1 MIPLTSITQAL
12 NITYTV
18 NQSAKTVVLKLNT
31 KPVAS
36 FTVQKEVF
44 AGDPVTYT
52 TRSDSPSGL
61 PIVDE
66 RWTGREDAFEQPG
79 VYTVTYSVQDS
90 SGQWSDPY
98 TLTIKVE
105 RTLTFHR

>member
-36 FTVQKEVF
+36 FTVQNEIF
-44 AGDPVTYT
+44 AGI
-52 TRSDSPSGL
+52 RSSIQRKAAPQAACPLSM
-61 PIVDE
+61 
-66 RWTGREDAFEQPG
+66 
-79 VYTVTYSVQDS
+79 S
-90 SGQWSDPY
+90 SGQDVRIPLISLEY
-98 TLTIKVE
+98 T
-105 RTLTFHR
+105 R